1 VRSKAEEILHSGK
14 TVRVRVEHRDF
25 IERIDIEG
33 DFSVHPPDA
42 MREVEKNLIGVEI
55 QSAEE
60 GIADII
66 ADTLSEH
73 HAKLEGATA
82 LEIAKVVKKAVS

>member
-1 VRSKAEEILHSGK
+1 LHSGK

-25 IERIDIEG
+25 IEKIEIEG
-33 DFSVHPPDA
+33 DFAVHPERA
-42 MREVEKNLIGVEI
+42 MREVEKNLVGVEI
-55 QSAEE
+55 HSAEE
-60 GIADII
+60 GIENLI

-73 HAKLEGATA
+73 HARLDGVSA